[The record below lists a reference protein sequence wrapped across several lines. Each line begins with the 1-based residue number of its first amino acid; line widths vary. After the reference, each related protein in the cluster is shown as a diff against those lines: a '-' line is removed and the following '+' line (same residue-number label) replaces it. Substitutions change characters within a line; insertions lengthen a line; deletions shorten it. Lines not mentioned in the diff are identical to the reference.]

1 LIGARQ
7 ATTLSVR
14 GKADMKMR
22 YLFLFLFSLV
32 MIAPGLF
39 NMPPMDRDESRFVQ
53 ATKQMAETGNYI
65 DIRFQDT
72 PRYQKPIGIYWLQS
86 AAVALS
92 GEGAAAPIW
101 VYRLVSL
108 LAVAIAV
115 TGIAWTGT
123 RLFGPN
129 AGIVAGLVLVAIF
142 GVAMEGHVAKTD
154 AALLACCVLAQGAL
168 AQIYMAARRDEQASA
183 GLPWLFWIA
192 QGVGILIK
200 GPIAPLLSAITVV
213 AVSLYDRDWRW
224 LGRLKARWGLP
235 LAVLIVLPWLIL
247 ISWKSGGLFLEKSI
261 GKDMLGKVAGGAES
275 HGAPPG
281 YYVLTYSLFMWP
293 FGLIAVGAG
302 LRALNRLREDARLR
316 FCLAWYLPF
325 WLLFELIPTKLP
337 HYVLPAYPA
346 AALLIGWLATLPA
359 AEAAIPLRKWQSWLW
374 WATAF
379 GFGVVS
385 LAIAVLAVAAPL
397 YLMGSFSWWSIPAA
411 IAALLAGYLAFSRRP
426 QMSMRR
432 IGAITVSAGITYAM
446 LFAFIVPS
454 LAPIWLSPRIVAAM
468 RESDPCPTTVLAS
481 VGYEEPSLVFLAGT
495 RTKFTDLD
503 GAAKHL
509 LSDPACAMAVIPLKD
524 NGKLSSILGGEGE
537 KADQLARIDGINYS
551 SGNALSLGLYRI
563 ARQ

>member
-1 LIGARQ
+1 
-7 ATTLSVR
+7 
-14 GKADMKMR
+14 MKIR
-22 YLFLFLFSLV
+22 YLLLFLFSLV
-32 MIAPGLF
+32 MTVPGLF

-65 DIRFQDT
+65 DIRFQDV

-92 GEGAAAPIW
+92 NEGAGAPIW

-123 RLFGPN
+123 RLFGPD
-129 AGIVAGLVLVAIF
+129 AGMVAGLVLVGVF

-168 AQIYMAARRDEQASA
+168 AQIYMAARHNEQPSG

-192 QGVGILIK
+192 QGAGVLIK
-200 GPIAPLLSAITVV
+200 GPIAPLLSLITIA
-213 AVSLYDRDWRW
+213 AVSLFDRDWRW
-224 LGRLKARWGLP
+224 LAKLKAGRGIL
-235 LAVLIVLPWLIL
+235 LLLLIVLPWLIL
-247 ISWKSGGLFLEKSI
+247 ISWKSGGLFLEKSV
-261 GKDMLGKVAGGAES
+261 GKDMFGKVVPGEEP

-302 LRALNRLREDARLR
+302 LRAINRLREDARLR
-316 FCLAWYLPF
+316 FCLAWYIPF

-359 AEAAIPLRKWQSWLW
+359 SEAAIPLRKWQSWLW

-385 LAIAVLAVAAPL
+385 VAIAVLSVAAPL
-397 YLMGSFSWWSIPAA
+397 YLLGSFSWWSIPAA
-411 IAALLAGYLAFSRRP
+411 LAALAAGYLAFSRRP

-432 IGAITVSAGITYAM
+432 IGAITVCSGITYAL
-446 LFAFIVPS
+446 LFAIIVPS
-454 LAPIWLSPRIVAAM
+454 LSPIWLSPRIVAAM
-468 RESDPCPTTVLAS
+468 RENGPCPTTVLAS

-495 RTKFTDLD
+495 RTKFTSLD

-509 LSDPACAMAVIPLKD
+509 LSDPACAMALIPLKD
-524 NGKLSSILGGEGE
+524 DGKLTSILNAQGK
-537 KADQLARIDGINYS
+537 KADRLARIDGINYS
-551 SGNALSLGLYRI
+551 SGHALSLGLYRV